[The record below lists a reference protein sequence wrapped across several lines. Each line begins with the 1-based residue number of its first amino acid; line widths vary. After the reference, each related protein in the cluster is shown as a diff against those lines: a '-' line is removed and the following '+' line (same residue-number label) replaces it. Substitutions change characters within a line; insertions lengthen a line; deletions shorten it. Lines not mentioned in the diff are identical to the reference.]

1 MTGRANSTASGSDMG
16 SCCGEIQARTTL
28 VPLKL
33 GDCFNTIMHMT
44 VRAAATAIFPV
55 RLGFRLEPAKSI
67 PVKKKGII

>member
-1 MTGRANSTASGSDMG
+1 LWRDS
-16 SCCGEIQARTTL
+16 ARTTL

-55 RLGFRLEPAKSI
+55 KLGFRRESAKSI
-67 PVKKKGII
+67 PVKKTGRNLKVAQSKL